1 MSFFLSSLKSSGH
14 LEQVHMTVG
23 IVGSRKIVRE
33 DDYAS
38 QGWHIFAP
46 NLTIYGFDADA
57 ESCDAMNSEIE
68 ARQVSWNEKHIPQVL
83 WNSVGEATLYVT
95 NFTGSSSLYPPNE
108 SYLKRF
114 AGYLEWHQLVTTVEV
129 DTITLDAFCESEQIE
144 EMDFLQVDVQGAD
157 LQVLEGA
164 SKIIER
170 SILGILTEVEFISLY
185 RNQPLFSDIDTYLRN
200 KDFTLFD
207 LAISTG
213 RGVRT
218 DSPIVSETHPGSLI
232 WADAFYF
239 RDLIREDLN
248 THLKTPER
256 ILKLACIADIMN
268 FADYAL
274 ELLEYLTLNYGEDGK
289 YNFADNIIE
298 SLAQVPELVAQGL
311 DSLPIVARISK
322 YTSGKHP

>member
-68 ARQVSWNEKHIPQVL
+68 ARQVNWTEKHIPQVL

-129 DTITLDAFCESEQIE
+129 DTTTLDAFCESEQIE
-144 EMDFLQVDVQGAD
+144 EIDFLQVDVQGAD

-164 SKIIER
+164 SKIIES

-248 THLKTPER
+248 THLRTPER

-268 FADYAL
+268 FTDYAL
-274 ELLEYLTLNYGEDGK
+274 ELLEYLTLNYGDDEK

-298 SLAQVPELVAQGL
+298 SLSQVPELVAQGL
-311 DSLPIVARISK
+311 DSLPIVTRISK
-322 YTSGKHP
+322 YAS